1 MYENVVKECEICQ
14 KTRPAPPRS
23 RFSGV
28 RAKEFG
34 DVVFMDHCEIKHMTK
49 KHQLFSC
56 PGWRDEPS
64 VGSYPTRRHRASN
77 TGSVQR
83 VDACSFV

>member
-14 KTRPAPPRS
+14 KTKPAPPRS

-34 DVVFMDHCEIKHMTK
+34 YAPLTCLAGVS
-49 KHQLFSC
+49 QLIGL
-56 PGWRDEPS
+56 PGSFEPEDAQRDSNSQPS
-64 VGSYPTRRHRASN
+64 DLESDALPTR
-77 TGSVQR
+77 T
-83 VDACSFV
+83 